1 MSAFKRLR
9 GDVAVREAERA
20 LVSEIRSLDP
30 HYVAQESRFSPD
42 NPGAATPASEL
53 ATSAEFDDLLIRA
66 RTDSI
71 RIEQLAAREL
81 RNNFSTYLGPSQ
93 LASSLVDGYEQY
105 AKTGNTRLDDFV
117 TMRRAFTDTRGA
129 SNLAFSQVLA
139 SFSDVGAFDYSTT
152 MFTKRKEWT
161 PYVRRAA
168 LALRREGF
176 FVLDERLPDSF
187 VTNLRD
193 SITAQMDA
201 SSGGKFS
208 RSLAGTDRST
218 PQYKSSHE
226 SLTRLSGLY
235 KLAADPVLR
244 SIVAEYLGVEPIMNA
259 SVAFLNAPCDLTSH
273 SDLSA
278 TAQMYHHDM
287 ERLGF
292 VKLFV
297 YLTDVDESSGPHA
310 VIPGT
315 HRRRPGM
322 LWEDG
327 RHSDAELEREG
338 VLDSEVR
345 IYGPAGTVFMVDT
358 SMLHKGVHPQD
369 NARMMFQIQYA
380 NSLFGRPIPSAE
392 RKVSATRT
400 DASAETAQAANL
412 VRKYALSSG
421 VRLIQNLI

>member
-226 SLTRLSGLY
+226 SLTRLSWRPTLFSEALLLSTSGL
-235 KLAADPVLR
+235 
-244 SIVAEYLGVEPIMNA
+244 S
-259 SVAFLNAPCDLTSH
+259 
-273 SDLSA
+273 
-278 TAQMYHHDM
+278 
-287 ERLGF
+287 
-292 VKLFV
+292 
-297 YLTDVDESSGPHA
+297 
-310 VIPGT
+310 
-315 HRRRPGM
+315 
-322 LWEDG
+322 
-327 RHSDAELEREG
+327 
-338 VLDSEVR
+338 
-345 IYGPAGTVFMVDT
+345 
-358 SMLHKGVHPQD
+358 
-369 NARMMFQIQYA
+369 
-380 NSLFGRPIPSAE
+380 PS
-392 RKVSATRT
+392 
-400 DASAETAQAANL
+400 
-412 VRKYALSSG
+412 
-421 VRLIQNLI
+421 